1 MDHEERAAFDDF
13 ARGRMRELLRFAH
26 VLTGDADR
34 AADLVQ
40 DALERTLM
48 AWPRIERKD
57 DPEGYVR
64 RAIVNRH
71 VSVWRR
77 LRRERLVAETPDQP
91 YDDAGGRDA
100 ELWAALAT
108 LPPRQRAVLVL
119 RYYED
124 MSEADCA
131 EVMGCS
137 VGTVK
142 SQAWKAI
149 ARLRARQHRPGG
161 NPVMDRLED
170 ELRDVLTHERRAL
183 STDLVDL
190 EKVYAGAARR
200 RRRRTSVV
208 AAAGASC
215 SSPSRCRCRSGCST
229 ASRAGPSRA
238 RRPTPHRYNPG
249 NGKRDRPPPDDRCG
263 DLPLGPALNGVR
275 APCP

>member
-1 MDHEERAAFDDF
+1 MNTADREAFDAF
-13 ARGRMRELLRFAH
+13 ARARMRELLRFAH

-40 DALERTLM
+40 DALERTLL

-77 LRRERLVAETPDQP
+77 LRRERLVADTPDKP
-91 YDDAGGRDA
+91 YDEAVGRDRD
-100 ELWAALAT
+100 LWSALAT

-131 EVMGCS
+131 AVLGCS

-142 SQAWKAI
+142 SQAWKAL
-149 ARLRARQHRPGG
+149 ARLRAQA
-161 NPVMDRLED
+161 
-170 ELRDVLTHERRAL
+170 T
-183 STDLVDL
+183 TDA
-190 EKVYAGAARR
+190 EGIW
-200 RRRRTSVV
+200 SW
-208 AAAGASC
+208 
-215 SSPSRCRCRSGCST
+215 T
-229 ASRAGPSRA
+229 A
-238 RRPTPHRYNPG
+238 
-249 NGKRDRPPPDDRCG
+249 
-263 DLPLGPALNGVR
+263 
-275 APCP
+275 

>member
-1 MDHEERAAFDDF
+1 VDNEDRAAFDDF

-48 AWPRIERKD
+48 AWPRILRKD
-57 DPEGYVR
+57 DPEAYVR

-91 YDDAGGRDA
+91 YDDAAGRDA
-100 ELWAALAT
+100 DLWAALAT

-149 ARLRARQHRPGG
+149 ARLRARANIDQEGI
-161 NPVMDRLED
+161 
-170 ELRDVLTHERRAL
+170 
-183 STDLVDL
+183 
-190 EKVYAGAARR
+190 
-200 RRRRTSVV
+200 
-208 AAAGASC
+208 
-215 SSPSRCRCRSGCST
+215 RSWT
-229 ASRAGPSRA
+229 A
-238 RRPTPHRYNPG
+238 
-249 NGKRDRPPPDDRCG
+249 
-263 DLPLGPALNGVR
+263 
-275 APCP
+275 

>member
-1 MDHEERAAFDDF
+1 METEERAAFDDF

-91 YDDAGGRDA
+91 YDDAGGRDG
-100 ELWAALAT
+100 ELWAALAM

-131 EVMGCS
+131 AVMGCS

-142 SQAWKAI
+142 SQAWKAL
-149 ARLRARQHRPGG
+149 ARLRA
-161 NPVMDRLED
+161 
-170 ELRDVLTHERRAL
+170 
-183 STDLVDL
+183 
-190 EKVYAGAARR
+190 
-200 RRRRTSVV
+200 
-208 AAAGASC
+208 GASIDQEGI
-215 SSPSRCRCRSGCST
+215 RSWV
-229 ASRAGPSRA
+229 
-238 RRPTPHRYNPG
+238 N
-249 NGKRDRPPPDDRCG
+249 
-263 DLPLGPALNGVR
+263 
-275 APCP
+275 

>member
-1 MDHEERAAFDDF
+1 VDVSSDERAAFDEF

-77 LRRERLVAETPDQP
+77 LRRERLVAETPDRP
-91 YDDAGGRDA
+91 YDDAAGHDGD
-100 ELWAALAT
+100 LWAALAT

-124 MSEADCA
+124 MSEAACA
-131 EVMGCS
+131 AVMGCT

-142 SQAWKAI
+142 SQTWKAL
-149 ARLRARQHRPGG
+149 ARLRAQ
-161 NPVMDRLED
+161 V
-170 ELRDVLTHERRAL
+170 
-183 STDLVDL
+183 STDQ
-190 EKVYAGAARR
+190 EGI
-200 RRRRTSVV
+200 
-208 AAAGASC
+208 
-215 SSPSRCRCRSGCST
+215 RSWT
-229 ASRAGPSRA
+229 AQN
-238 RRPTPHRYNPG
+238 TN
-249 NGKRDRPPPDDRCG
+249 
-263 DLPLGPALNGVR
+263 
-275 APCP
+275 

>member
-1 MDHEERAAFDDF
+1 VDTEQRQAFDDF

-77 LRRERLVAETPDQP
+77 LRRERLVPETPDQP
-91 YDDAGGRDA
+91 YDDAGGRDRD
-100 ELWAALAT
+100 LWNALAT

-124 MSEADCA
+124 LSEADCA
-131 EVMGCS
+131 AVLGCS

-142 SQAWKAI
+142 SQAWKAL
-149 ARLRARQHRPGG
+149 ARLRAQA
-161 NPVMDRLED
+161 
-170 ELRDVLTHERRAL
+170 T
-183 STDLVDL
+183 TDP
-190 EKVYAGAARR
+190 EGIW
-200 RRRRTSVV
+200 SW
-208 AAAGASC
+208 
-215 SSPSRCRCRSGCST
+215 T
-229 ASRAGPSRA
+229 A
-238 RRPTPHRYNPG
+238 
-249 NGKRDRPPPDDRCG
+249 
-263 DLPLGPALNGVR
+263 
-275 APCP
+275 